1 MAHFAKVLDGKVVTV
16 IVAESSF
23 FNNITEDSSVTW
35 IQTSYNTKNGVY
47 YQPNSNIPSADQ
59 SLALRGNYAG
69 IGYTYDSTLDVFLE
83 PKPYPSWIL
92 DETTY
97 SWNAPISKPT
107 GSLNMDQYYEWNE
120 SSNSWQLKT
129 ND

>member
-83 PKPYPSWIL
+83 PKPYPSWVL

-97 SWNAPISKPT
+97 KWNAPISKPT
-107 GSLNMDQYYEWNE
+107 NSLSIDQYYEWNE